1 MELSNVGTEL
11 NDSQRQQF
19 QEITGLYEKAWQDPS
34 ARERPPDLR
43 AFLPTTPGV
52 LRSLILQ
59 RLIEIDLEARW
70 QHRLP
75 IYLEDY
81 LKRYPELGS
90 IRRLPLE
97 LIYGEYRNRHLY
109 GDRPSATAYRQ
120 RFPDQ
125 YPQLRQLVEDQ
136 GTLVR
141 VDHTPVEAGPSASSP
156 SSKASTPASPVPT
169 LPANVLNLEGHYK
182 LIKLIGSGSYGEV
195 WRAEAPGKVDVA
207 IKIIRRTLAHEDAQR
222 ELQALELIKQLRH
235 PFLLKVHAFWCLED
249 RLTIVMD
256 LADCS
261 LRDKL
266 KEYKRAG
273 KDSIPP
279 DELVLFFR
287 QAAEALDFL
296 HEKNIHHRDIK
307 PDNLLL
313 LQGYAQVADL
323 GLARMQE
330 SQSMANATVTGS
342 PAYMAPEIWRGKIS
356 PHSDQYSLAV
366 SYAELRLGRTPFGSK
381 NMASLMIQITQEQP
395 DLGPLPLPE
404 QEVLLR
410 ALAKT
415 PSERFR
421 SCAEFMA
428 ALTEVVPNSRQPA
441 THIRVPATTVEG
453 TLNPADSA
461 RLSERGGSATPA
473 PSLPGSERG
482 ASVVQPPRRWGDRA
496 VLGLGLLMT
505 AAVLGMAVWVF
516 WPEVQRAVASLF
528 NLPTDTRPQQTQP
541 DVGTFRVKPLD
552 HCVLTRGQQ
561 KEIPLRIVREQF
573 SQAVRLRFTDV
584 PEHITIEPVDPSG
597 IPGDADDGRIR
608 VNVGPDAKLATSFI
622 TIDAQ
627 GGGKSQVAQLQ
638 LTVAYLPEHFAPV
651 DEGGYIRDRTNRW
664 FFRTIERRFPNE
676 QAIRF
681 VLIPEEGLQPKAG
694 KQEPRSFYIM
704 VNKVSVND
712 FERYVADVEGQDPA
726 LRQQLGDGVREQ
738 LNSADRKLPILE
750 VSGQYAFQFAE
761 WLGGRA
767 TGSLPTVAQ
776 WNKAAG
782 LYEKRKPPWTEG
794 PYKGVWAPDKLKI
807 AVGPVD
813 RKPMRVGEAQDDE
826 GPFGC
831 HDMGG
836 NGLEWTR
843 SLADDIDEGEVPPP
857 SSARMDA
864 DRSVFLRGRPFNYEK
879 GPVTYKELEQ
889 NAVLGTCQLKK
900 GSRTLG
906 LRVIIEPP
914 LTVESR

>member
-52 LRSLILQ
+52 LRSLVLQ

-141 VDHTPVEAGPSASSP
+141 VDHTPVEAGASAPSPA
-156 SSKASTPASPVPT
+156 SKASTPASAVPT

-235 PFLLKVHAFWCLED
+235 PFLLKIHAFWCLED

-421 SCAEFMA
+421 SCAEFVA
-428 ALTEVVPNSRQPA
+428 ALTEVVPNTRQPA
-441 THIRVPATTVEG
+441 THIRLPAPTVEG

-461 RLSERGGSATPA
+461 RLSGRGGSATPA
-473 PSLPGSERG
+473 SSLAGSEQG
-482 ASVVQPPRRWGDRA
+482 ASIVKPPRRWGDRA

-505 AAVLGMAVWVF
+505 AAVLGLAVWVF
-516 WPEVQRAVASLF
+516 WPEVQRAVAGLF
-528 NLPTDTRPQQTQP
+528 NLPTDTQPQPTQP
-541 DVGTFRVKPLD
+541 DAGSFGLGKLD
-552 HCVLTRGQQ
+552 HCVLTHGQQ
-561 KEIPLRIVREQF
+561 KELTLHITRDQF
-573 SQAVRLRFTDV
+573 HQPVKLSFTGV
-584 PEHITIEPVDPSG
+584 PNDITIEALDPSG
-597 IPGDADDGRIR
+597 IPADADSCPIR
-608 VNVGPDAKLATSFI
+608 VKVGPEAKLATSSI
-622 TIDAQ
+622 TILAE
-627 GGGKSQVAQLQ
+627 GGGKSQVTRLL
-638 LTVAYLPEHFAPV
+638 LTVAFLPEDFTPV
-651 DEGGYIRDRTNRW
+651 EEDGYLSDRTNRW
-664 FFRTIERRFPNE
+664 FFRTIERRFHDGE
-676 QAIRF
+676 AIRF
-681 VLIPEEGLQPKAG
+681 VLIPEKGRPPKAER
-694 KQEPRSFYIM
+694 QEPRSFYIM

-712 FERYVADVEGQDPA
+712 FARYFAAAKVQDNA
-726 LRQQLGDGVREQ
+726 LQKQL
-738 LNSADRKLPILE
+738 SAAEDRKFPILG
-750 VSGQYAFQFAE
+750 VSGRSAFQFAE
-761 WLGGRA
+761 WLGGRG
-767 TGSLPTVAQ
+767 TGALPTIAQ
-776 WNKAAG
+776 WKKAAG
-782 LYEKRKPPWTEG
+782 LFEEREAPWTEG
-794 PYKGVWAPDKLKI
+794 PYKGGKWGPGSKLKI
-807 AVGPVD
+807 AVGRTD
-813 RKPMRVGEAQDDE
+813 GKPMRVGEAQDDE
-826 GPFGC
+826 GPFRC
-831 HDMGG
+831 RDMAG

-843 SLADDIDEGEVPPP
+843 SLGGFYEGREMPPP
-857 SSARMDA
+857 SSGQLEP
-864 DRSVFLRGRPFNYEK
+864 DRAVFLCGRGFDYGE
-879 GPVTYKELEQ
+879 GPLTYSELEDSGG
-889 NAVLGTCQLKK
+889 AGTCEFNKTK
-900 GSRTLG
+900 PTLG
-906 LRVIIEPP
+906 FRVVIEP
-914 LTVESR
+914 R